1 MVFGEVR
8 GLGHVAI
15 VVKGSLFS
23 NIYIYIETNK
33 ILNFFRLR

>member
-23 NIYIYIETNK
+23 NIYIIIF
-33 ILNFFRLR
+33 ILKLIRF